1 MLRGNR
7 FRRGGKA
14 KCCGGN
20 RFRRG
25 GKLKCCGEIAFAV
38 EEKQNAAGE
47 IASAV
52 KEKQNAAGESLL
64 LWRKSEVPCGK
75 SLFPW
80 RNQAKSSR
88 EIAFPHWRNDSQAGI
103 LKHAPY
109 LIGDPFPVTICP
121 QPELRLMSI
130 EKEILEIGEQVTE
143 KEEQCFDIG
152 NRGISKKRLHGKMV
166 RYDTVPKHL
175 VTDRRVHRLEFRRVW
190 RECSL

>member
-1 MLRGNR
+1 MLRGKSLSTWRKRKRRRGNR

-52 KEKQNAAGESLL
+52 KEKQNAA
-64 LWRKSEVPCGK
+64 GK

-175 VTDRRVHRLEFRRVW
+175 VTDRRVQRLEFRRVW
-190 RECSL
+190 SECSL

>member
-25 GKLKCCGEIAFAV
+25 GKAKCCGEIAFAV

>member
-1 MLRGNR
+1 MLRGKTLLP
-7 FRRGGKA
+7 RRKSKMLRGKT
-14 KCCGGN
+14 
-20 RFRRG
+20 
-25 GKLKCCGEIAFAV
+25 
-38 EEKQNAAGE
+38 
-47 IASAV
+47 
-52 KEKQNAAGESLL
+52 LL
-64 LWRKSEVPCGK
+64 PWRKSEVPCGK

-175 VTDRRVHRLEFRRVW
+175 VTDRRVQIGRASCRERV
-190 RECSL
+190 